1 MKLVY
6 PVLWSRPG
14 RKACQEQTANTT
26 AALARLGWDVTLL
39 VPQGP
44 EDPALDA
51 DAVRGWF
58 QVRGEIKVLQRPS
71 KWAGE
76 SAWRSAHWLRQVFA
90 DPALGGAD
98 LLYSRAP
105 VMLAMGAGSPIPFV
119 TDHYRPWPDDWP
131 WLRPLIRHTTRNR
144 RSLGVILHSGFTAES
159 YARAGVL
166 PEQLL
171 VAHNGADAERMR
183 APLSK
188 ADARAKLGLPPDR
201 SIAVYAGRV
210 NAQKG
215 LDQILALADLR
226 PETLF
231 LLVGSEGDG
240 PIESAARSRSN
251 VTVFPWQEPDAL
263 PLFLWAADVTLIPAS
278 SQPLEQFGNCVLPMK
293 SFAYLAAGRP
303 ILAPRA
309 PDTAEL
315 LRHEE
320 NALLVSPGAPEEAAS
335 ALDRILGDP
344 EFAAHLG
351 EGARVSANSLSWDA
365 RAAKIATFV
374 QDRIYTMNTRT

>member
-14 RKACQEQTANTT
+14 RKACQEQTANTA
-26 AALARLGWDVTLL
+26 AALARGGADVTLL

-44 EDPALDA
+44 DDPALDA
-51 DAVRGWF
+51 DGFRDWF
-58 QVRGEIKVLQRPS
+58 QVKGDVKIFQRPS
-71 KWAGE
+71 RWAGE
-76 SAWRSAHWLRQVFA
+76 SAYRSRKWLLEVFA
-90 DPALGGAD
+90 DPALRDAD

-105 VMLAMGAGSPIPFV
+105 VMLGLGGKSPIPFV

-131 WLRPLIRHTTRNR
+131 FVRPILRRTARMR
-144 RSLGVILHSGFTAES
+144 RSLGFILHSAFTADS
-159 YARAGVL
+159 YARAGV
-166 PEQLL
+166 PAEQLL
-171 VAHNGADAERMR
+171 VAHNGADADRMR
-183 APLSK
+183 DPLSK
-188 ADARAKLGLPPDR
+188 AEARAKLGLPLDWT
-201 SIAVYAGRV
+201 IAVYAGRV

-240 PIESAARSRSN
+240 PIEQAARSRPN
-251 VTVFPWQEPDAL
+251 VTVFPWQKPDAM

-278 SQPLEQFGNCVLPMK
+278 SQPLEQYGNCVLPMK

-315 LRHEE
+315 LHHEA
-320 NALLVSPGAPEEAAS
+320 NALLVTPGQPGEAAA
-335 ALDRILGDP
+335 ALDRIFGDTNL
-344 EFAAHLG
+344 AAHLS
-351 EGARVSANSLSWDA
+351 EGARVSADGLSWDA
-365 RAAKIATFV
+365 RAAKIALFLRDRLATV
-374 QDRIYTMNTRT
+374 NDRI

>member
-1 MKLVY
+1 MRVVY

-14 RKACQEQTANTT
+14 RKACQEQTANTA
-26 AALARLGWDVTLL
+26 AALSRHGVEVTLL
-39 VPQGP
+39 VPQGA

-51 DAVRGWF
+51 DAVRDWF
-58 QVRGEIKVLQRPS
+58 QVSGDIHVVQRPS
-71 KWAGE
+71 RWAGE
-76 SAWRSAHWLRQVFA
+76 SAVRSAQWLRQAFA
-90 DPALGGAD
+90 DPAVRGAD

-105 VMLAMGAGSPIPFV
+105 VMLAMGGASPIPFV

-131 WLRPLIRHTTRNR
+131 WLRPLIRRTARSRH
-144 RSLGVILHSGFTAES
+144 SLGLILHSRFTEAS
-159 YARAGVL
+159 YRRAGVA
-166 PEQLL
+166 PEKLL
-171 VAHNGADAERMR
+171 VAHNGADADRMR
-183 APLSK
+183 SPLSK
-188 ADARAKLGLPPDR
+188 SEARARLGLPQER
-201 SIAVYAGRV
+201 SIAVYAGRI
-210 NAQKG
+210 NQQKG

-240 PIESAARSRSN
+240 PIEQAARSRTN
-251 VTVFPWQEPDAL
+251 VTIFPWQEPDAL
-263 PLFLWAADVTLIPAS
+263 PLFLWAADATLIPAS
-278 SQPLEQFGNCVLPMK
+278 SVPLEQFGNCVLPMK

-320 NALLVSPGAPEEAAS
+320 NALLVEPGQPQQAAS

-344 EFAAHLG
+344 ILAAHLSD
-351 EGARVSANSLSWDA
+351 GARVSADGLSWDA
-365 RAAKIATFV
+365 RAAKIATFLQERLATV
-374 QDRIYTMNTRT
+374 NNRT